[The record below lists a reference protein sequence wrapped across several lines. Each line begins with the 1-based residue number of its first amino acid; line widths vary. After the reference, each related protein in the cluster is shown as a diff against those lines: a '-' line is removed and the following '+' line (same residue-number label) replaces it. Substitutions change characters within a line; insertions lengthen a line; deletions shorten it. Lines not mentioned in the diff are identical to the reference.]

1 MPDNITDARQR
12 IFPMLAYNDAPAAID
27 FLCGAFG
34 FTERER
40 MKMPDGTIGHAEIV
54 LNGNVVMLAT
64 TWKAGGMSSPQ
75 DLTGARSQLFC
86 DVDDVDAHY
95 RHAVDTGAIVIAAP
109 EDQPYG
115 MRMYRAM
122 DPEGHRWLFASKI
135 K

>member
-1 MPDNITDARQR
+1 MSDNISDARQR

-64 TWKAGGMSSPQ
+64 TWKAGGMASPK
-75 DLTGARSQLFC
+75 DIPGVPSQLFC

-95 RHAVDTGAIVIAAP
+95 RHAV
-109 EDQPYG
+109 
-115 MRMYRAM
+115 
-122 DPEGHRWLFASKI
+122 
-135 K
+135 